1 MRIRSAPR
9 RMEMMLLI
17 ETDLDAGLQVSRDL
31 LWALMLPHRLR
42 GVN

>member
-17 ETDLDAGLQVSRDL
+17 ETDLTRASRIRAICFGVDAALPFESR
-31 LWALMLPHRLR
+31 
-42 GVN
+42 